1 MSGVDI
7 IMITYNRPE
16 YVRLSLPH
24 LLDQAPPDVRI
35 WVWHNGTD
43 QRTLDEVMALRDHPR
58 FHRFHHS
65 PQNVG
70 LREPTN
76 WLWREAAGDLL
87 GKVDDDC
94 LEDPA
99 WLPTLRRA
107 HADVPGFGVIGTWR
121 FPEEDCD
128 PGLIQAKLTA
138 YPGGHRLLRN
148 HWVQGSGY
156 LVKRETVLQTG
167 PIRDKESFTTWC
179 LRTARLGWI
188 NGWYHPFVREDHM
201 DDPRSPNTLYRTDA
215 DLAARPPLSA
225 TATGVRTIAE
235 WTEHM
240 RHSARL
246 VQSATLDLRYYQGW
260 RWRRRVVARR
270 IRRTLTGRAPW

>member
-1 MSGVDI
+1 MSGIDI

-24 LLDQAPPDVRI
+24 LLDASPPDARI

-43 QRTLDEVMALRDHPR
+43 QHTLDAVRAVRGHPR
-58 FHRFHHS
+58 LYRFHHS
-65 PQNVG
+65 PENVG

-94 LEDPA
+94 LQDPG
-99 WLPTLRRA
+99 WLPRLRRA
-107 HADVPGFGVIGTWR
+107 HADVPGFGVIGAWR
-121 FPEEDCD
+121 FPDEDSD
-128 PGLIQAKLTA
+128 PALIAAKLA
-138 YPGGHRLLRN
+138 EFPGGHRLLRN

-156 LVKRETVLQTG
+156 LVKRETVHQAGLLAAG
-167 PIRDKESFTTWC
+167 ESFTTWC

-201 DDPRSPNTLYRTDA
+201 DDPRSPNTIYRTDA

-225 TATGVRTIAE
+225 TATGVRGIAE

-246 VQSATLDLRYYQGW
+246 VQAASLDLRHYQGW
-260 RWRRRVVARR
+260 RWRRRVMARR

>member
-1 MSGVDI
+1 MNGIDI
-7 IMITYNRPE
+7 LMITYNRPE

-24 LLDQAPPDVRI
+24 LLDTCPPDARV

-43 QRTLDEVMALRDHPR
+43 ERTLDVVRTVREHPR
-58 FHRFHHS
+58 LHRLHHS
-65 PQNVG
+65 PANVG

-76 WLWREAAGDLL
+76 WLWREAGGDLF

-94 LEDPA
+94 LHDPG
-99 WLPTLRRA
+99 WLSVLRGA
-107 HADVPGFGVIGTWR
+107 HADVPGFGVIGAWR
-121 FPEEDCD
+121 FPDEDTD
-128 PGLIQAKLTA
+128 PELMAAKLA
-138 YPGGHRLLRN
+138 DYPGGHRLLRN

-156 LVKRETVLQTG
+156 LVKRETVAQAG
-167 PIRDKESFTTWC
+167 PIADGESFTGWC

-225 TATGVRTIAE
+225 TATGVRGIAE
-235 WTEHM
+235 WVEHM

-246 VQSATLDLRYYQGW
+246 AQTASLDLRQYQGW
-260 RWRRRVVARR
+260 RWRRRTVARR

>member
-1 MSGVDI
+1 MNGIDI

-24 LLDQAPPDVRI
+24 LLNTAGPDTRV

-43 QRTLDEVMALRDHPR
+43 QRTLDEVTAVRDHPR
-58 FHRFHHS
+58 LHRFHHS
-65 PQNVG
+65 PVNVG

-76 WLWREAAGDLL
+76 WLWREARGDLL

-94 LEDPA
+94 LQDPE

-107 HADVPGFGVIGTWR
+107 HAEVPGFGVVGAWR
-121 FPEEDCD
+121 FPDEDND
-128 PGLIQAKLTA
+128 PGLIAAKLVG
-138 YPGGHRLLRN
+138 YPGGHGLLRN

-156 LVKRETVLQTG
+156 LAKRRTVEEAG
-167 PIRDKESFTTWC
+167 PIAEHESFTSWC

-188 NGWYHPFVREDHM
+188 NGWYHPFLREDHM

-246 VQSATLDLRYYQGW
+246 VQAATLDLRHYQGW
-260 RWRRRVVARR
+260 RWRRRLVARR